1 MHGWCMSDTWVIHEW
16 YMGDTWGDIWVIRGW
31 YMDDTSVIHNTAV
44 KRLHFRWRGLCSHLA
59 LSTSDKWTIRCPQ
72 AVRTTRRLHPGV
84 ISPFKWTH
92 DDVIQIIITRSIVVS
107 CAVRG
112 RLTDFVQIL
121 LKIVNFNCIFLGIY
135 YDYICIWTCIWK
147 AATTA
152 S

>member
-1 MHGWCMSDTWVIHEW
+1 MDHDNW
-16 YMGDTWGDIWVIRGW
+16 YTKLKLANARII
-31 YMDDTSVIHNTAV
+31 SNNTAV
-44 KRLHFRWRGLCSHLA
+44 RMSPNRHFRWRGLSSHLA